1 VNGHRAAADDA
12 QAGGLRPYQAE
23 AADLV
28 AAGLRDGGTGQLRM
42 PCGTGKTHAACGE
55 GLPAPYRP
63 RRLPGGDERPA
74 DTHSAKLIPER
85 EGAQGRDEGDQTNRL
100 NIATLSLGEG
110 RTAEQLPGMAGQ
122 AGDVDLLLV
131 QAGKGWHQDGQ
142 KLRFRAERLLASI
155 GLDRSLM
162 TAGTHGTLHTLIFWR
177 TRRLQPVAHY
187 TPLWPDVPGDRGGL
201 AEFTVGGFERV
212 VSTMSVQW
220 TSLER
225 DIRLEKG
232 LRLTQLA
239 APDAVAVIAGDFNSL
254 WPDCAGH
261 REFEPASHALPADM
275 RHQDALVPGMRPD
288 GTLSADRRA
297 LTVLAEAG
305 FRSAGCIAG
314 IMTPTVNDNP
324 DTGPGGRVDHI
335 VLSPPLAGCLIP
347 GTYAVHVFETRNRAS
362 DHRLVSV
369 SLDLDQFRPEAR
381 A

>member
-1 VNGHRAAADDA
+1 
-12 QAGGLRPYQAE
+12 
-23 AADLV
+23 
-28 AAGLRDGGTGQLRM
+28 M
-42 PCGTGKTHAACGE
+42 
-55 GLPAPYRP
+55 
-63 RRLPGGDERPA
+63 
-74 DTHSAKLIPER
+74 
-85 EGAQGRDEGDQTNRL
+85 NRL
-100 NIATLSLGEG
+100 NIATLNFGEG
-110 RTAEQLPGMAGQ
+110 RTAGLLPEMVGQ

-131 QAGKGWHQDGQ
+131 QAGKGWHQNGQ

-162 TAGTHGTLHTLIFWR
+162 TADTRGALHTLIFWR
-177 TRRLQPVAHY
+177 TGRLQPVAHY
-187 TPLWPDVPGDRGGL
+187 TSLWPDPPGDHGGL
-201 AEFTVGGFERV
+201 AEFMVGGFERV

-220 TSLER
+220 ASLGR
-225 DIRLEKG
+225 DIRLEKA
-232 LRLTQLA
+232 LRLTRLA

-261 REFEPASHALPADM
+261 REFEPTWNALPADI
-275 RHQDALVPGMRPD
+275 RHQDALAPGARLD

-335 VLSPPLAGCLIP
+335 LLSPPLAGCVIP
-347 GTYAVHVFETRNRAS
+347 GTYAVHVFETSNRAS
-362 DHRLVSV
+362 DHRVVSV
-369 SLDLDQFRPEAR
+369 SLDLDRFRPEAR